1 MTHFSYFVIVTLID
15 VSAMHDISVNS
26 VSGVQEICMFPES
39 SLDASAVSSSAHCLT
54 SGAFVILM

>member
-15 VSAMHDISVNS
+15 VSAMHDISANA

-39 SLDASAVSSSAHCLT
+39 SFTASHTDSEAQDLT